1 MALWANVNT
10 LNVFADES
18 GSVNLNDPNPYY
30 WAVAIIMPD
39 SVLSANIVSLDN
51 IASRFFSGGIIKS

>member
-51 IASRFFSGGIIKS
+51 IASHTCPNKLLKG